1 MSNIKPIIKRMRR
14 KLEVMYLDRKAAG
27 DIVSHDIQELLSLID
42 MLERELAIEGPFT
55 AEDIQDMFTG
65 KDVGI

>member
-14 KLEVMYLDRKAAG
+14 KLEVMHLDCKSAG

-55 AEDIQDMFTG
+55 AEDIEDMFTG